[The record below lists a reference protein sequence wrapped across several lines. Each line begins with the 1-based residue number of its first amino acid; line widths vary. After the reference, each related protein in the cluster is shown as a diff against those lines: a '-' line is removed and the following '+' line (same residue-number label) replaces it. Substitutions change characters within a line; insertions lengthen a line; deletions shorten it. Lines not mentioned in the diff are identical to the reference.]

1 MGVFQ
6 NNLLA
11 GAAAAASAG
20 GAGFY
25 THQIEQSAR
34 LDRADNSYLSRT
46 PSSAGNQRKCSIS
59 YWHKPGLTNA
69 GLGGSGNWSTWW
81 WVTATETDSNLLQFT
96 TSDQAYFQVNGQAQQ
111 SSASFRDTGGW
122 SHWLYVYDVDNSTSA
137 HRRRG
142 YHNGVEITAFSLE
155 QSPSGDS
162 ATNST
167 SAHYI
172 GRDASNTAARR
183 ADGYIAQFLLTDGSA
198 LTPSDV
204 TETKNG
210 VVIPKDVSGLTYGT
224 NGFLL
229 LFENA
234 SDLGNDSSG
243 NNNDWSATNMGADHQ
258 VLDSPTFGS

>member
-11 GAAAAASAG
+11 GAAAAASS
-20 GAGFY
+20 GASGFY
-25 THQIEQSAR
+25 SHQIEQSAR
-34 LDRADNSYLSRT
+34 LDRASNSYLSRT
-46 PSSAGNQRKCSIS
+46 PSSTGNRKKWSIS
-59 YWHKPGLTNA
+59 FWHKPGLINS
-69 GLGGSGNWSTWW
+69 GLGGSGNFSLWW
-81 WVTATETDSNLLQFT
+81 WVTSTETDSILLQYT
-96 TSDQAYFQVNGQAQQ
+96 TSDQAYFQVYGSAQQ
-111 SSASFRDTGGW
+111 SNASFRDTGGW
-122 SHWLYVYDVDNSTSA
+122 SHWLYVYDIENSTTA
-137 HRRRG
+137 HRRRV
-142 YHNGVEITAFSLE
+142 YFNGVEITSFALE

-162 ATNST
+162 ATNT
-167 SAHYI
+167 TDTHYI
-172 GRDASNTAARR
+172 GRDTSNTAARR

-210 VVIPKDVSGLTYGT
+210 VLIPKDVSGLTYGT

-243 NNNDWSATNMGADHQ
+243 NNNDWTATNMGTDHQ